1 MTSGVALR
9 AAAMLCE
16 DDRHADREHG
26 GASANDV
33 NLTGNSPYTY
43 SPKSSAI
50 YDSRMNAIGTP
61 AAMPEAV
68 SQECARE
75 PRLRPEERLLNRC
88 ITRLVRQ
95 ETKDLNLYEDVDEQR
110 WRAVIALAEWHRLL
124 PLIHLQLRQD
134 GWLGKVPR
142 QVSDRLK
149 QASLQAAMAHLSHV
163 ARLQEIASAFG
174 DRGISYIVLKGV
186 PLAESLYPEPA
197 LRSSADVD
205 VMVEPSKVIQ
215 AGQALESLGYVHP
228 WGQDVQAAFRRY
240 HHHLAP
246 YVHERD
252 GVVVE
257 LHWDV
262 LSPSSRAQLDVRD
275 LWTRARTAVTGK
287 VRCLVLCP
295 EDQLLHLC
303 LHFMNDR
310 RARRHGGLL
319 QVCDIALFLAK
330 LGHQVNWDEF
340 VDRAMLHSVGDEV
353 FKTLHSTSTIT
364 GASLPDSATRRLRPD
379 DFDEDRAWLFT
390 CQRVIGRGRQVPGG
404 VVEALAQQGTRR
416 KLVGVAQALLP
427 SVTWVPSASRN
438 GSQKPFLPGVEWL
451 LRPVRIIAG
460 LAALILHPR
469 ELTYEVDVEKWLD
482 EDRIIGL
489 SQSKKIVSRA

>member
-1 MTSGVALR
+1 MPAGDT
-9 AAAMLCE
+9 
-16 DDRHADREHG
+16 
-26 GASANDV
+26 GARSANHG
-33 NLTGNSPYTY
+33 NLTVNSPYTY
-43 SPKSSAI
+43 SLKSSAI
-50 YDSRMNAIGTP
+50 YDFEMNVTGDP
-61 AAMPEAV
+61 AVMPEAEP
-68 SQECARE
+68 QECARE

-95 ETKDLNLYEDVDEQR
+95 ETNGLSLYQDVDGQR

-124 PLIHLQLRQD
+124 PLLHLQLRQD
-134 GWLGKVPR
+134 GWLGKVPKP
-142 QVSDRLK
+142 VSDRLK
-149 QASLQAAMAHLSHV
+149 QASLKAAMAHLSHV
-163 ARLQEIASAFG
+163 ARLEEIASAFG

-197 LRSSADVD
+197 LRPSADMD
-205 VMVEPSKVIQ
+205 VMVEPSNVLQ
-215 AGQALESLGYVHP
+215 AAQVLESLGYAHP
-228 WGQDVQAAFRRY
+228 WGRDVQAAFRQH

-246 YVHERD
+246 YVHKRD

-262 LSPSSRAQLDVRD
+262 LSPSSRLQLDVGD
-275 LWTRARTAVTGK
+275 LWVRARTAVTGK

-330 LGHQVNWDEF
+330 RGHEVDWDVF
-340 VDRAMLHSVGDEV
+340 VDRAKRHSLGDEV
-353 FKTLHSTSTIT
+353 FKTLHTTYTIT
-364 GASLPDSATRRLRPD
+364 GASLPEPVTGRLRPD
-379 DFDEDRAWLFT
+379 GFDEERAWLFT

-404 VVEALAQQGTRR
+404 VVEALAQQGTRH

-427 SVTWVPSASRN
+427 PVTWVPSASRN
-438 GSQKPFLPGVEWL
+438 GSQKPFVPGVEWL
-451 LRPVRIIAG
+451 SRPVRIIAG

-469 ELTYEVDVEKWLD
+469 ELTYEVGAEKWLD
-482 EDRIIGL
+482 EDPIVGL
-489 SQSKKIVSRA
+489 SESEKIVSKA